1 MCVCVCVCVCV
12 LCVCVMCVCV
22 VCVLCMCVCVLCVCV
37 LCVLCVCVLCVC
49 GVCVCVCVCVR
60 HHQLC
65 GFGTWPDGKGRTSV
79 PGHSEGSVAE
89 SSFPGPPPP
98 SLDPHLHH
106 GPVPTVGSEIA
117 LMGRLRLW
125 G

>member
-12 LCVCVMCVCV
+12 LCVCVMCVCVMCVCV

-37 LCVLCVCVLCVC
+37 LCVLCVC

-60 HHQLC
+60 ATISYVAL
-65 GFGTWPDGKGRTSV
+65 V
-79 PGHSEGSVAE
+79 PGQMGRGEQASQVTVKGVWQRAH
-89 SSFPGPPPP
+89 

-106 GPVPTVGSEIA
+106 WTPTSITV
-117 LMGRLRLW
+117 RFPQ
-125 G
+125 